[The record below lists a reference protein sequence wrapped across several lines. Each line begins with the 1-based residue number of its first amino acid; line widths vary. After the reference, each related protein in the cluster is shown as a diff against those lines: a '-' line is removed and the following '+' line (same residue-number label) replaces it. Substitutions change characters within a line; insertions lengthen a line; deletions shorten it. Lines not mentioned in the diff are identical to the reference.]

1 MAVTTGVR
9 FRLSGLSGDANLQLL
24 DSSSVLQSSSNP
36 DSTAEMVTAHLSA
49 GTYYVRVY
57 ASGADVNTS
66 YGLSVVID
74 TIAPVV
80 TAHLENDTVLVYN
93 TAPVAGADW
102 ITSIATIIGSVSET
116 HLISSFQAGFENKTI
131 ANYVNVLPQMQADG
145 SFSLSRSLLDT
156 IYGGSLPE
164 GVHTLTLL
172 AQDEFGNLSTP
183 FSLTFTLDTI
193 APTVPT
199 IALIP
204 ESDSGSSHQD
214 RVTKVNN
221 PMIRGVAE
229 AGSLVIIYRDYGTDN
244 AGRAAVYANSNG
256 IWQAGYADLTDGVHT
271 FKVEAGDVAGNIS
284 AVSDTLSVTIDTV
297 APTLTISSLSN
308 NATLMNNARLVG
320 SANGT
325 GSVIDSVSYY
335 FDTLATGQSPISVTV
350 QADGG
355 FDVAIDFTGISNGA
369 HTLTVKAID
378 LAGNEITLPPY
389 SITVNRDLDAPIIL
403 AELVNDTSLYGYTNT
418 DGITSDPTVSGT
430 VTNVDQVTVLRAG
443 FGNIQTA
450 NFIDITAQLQ
460 ADGSFTLNQ
469 AQLEAI
475 YGGTLSQGAHTL
487 HLQAEDEQGNLS
499 ELFDLT
505 FNLDTQAPIAPV
517 NLSWTAVGTTAVKI
531 SGSAEAGALVE
542 LYEGTDLIAETYADA
557 TGNWRV
563 TTSQLRNGT
572 HSLSATA
579 TDLAGNTSPA
589 STATSLS
596 INTLVPAMP
605 QGVRLMA
612 ATDSGLSSSDGI
624 TSDATPTVMGTAEA
638 GATVRL
644 LRGQQLLGQTIADA
658 NGEWSVEITSALPAG
673 NNLLSAIAHNANG
686 DSQAATL
693 MVTVDATAPTAQIKT
708 LAADSNNPVV
718 LENGATLT
726 MGTRLV
732 GAIDGTLSAVA
743 SLRYQ
748 LGNLPEVTVPVAEN
762 GLFLRSLDF
771 GGLSG
776 VQTLTITS
784 TDVAGNETS
793 QSYSVT
799 LNTTGTGV
807 NLNPVL
813 LAQLTQNTGNATD
826 EWTYLPGISGVVS
839 APSPITGLQATFDQ
853 TANATFQDVTE
864 FLHPDGTFTL
874 SEAALAAL
882 TEDGLADGT
891 YTLRLKLLTADNQM
905 AEKSVLFKLD
915 RSAPETSLPDVIDG
929 IAWERGMHL
938 QGTVQDNLNDVEVVY
953 AIERTSDGQSIAQH
967 SFTVAGS
974 TSGTAFDQVI
984 SELAANNSVLQD
996 EEVYNLIVT
1005 STDVAG
1011 NSQRTRFQFFVPG
1024 DRRVTDD
1031 DQWTEDDDGDPM
1043 TPIKDRRPT
1052 DPNVQPTPANVN
1064 TWGYVG
1070 GGGNWGYYGGGGSG
1084 GGWTPGYDGGLNP
1097 GDKDGQKGP
1106 TGSGYEY
1113 EYAESINA
1121 IVHQAVDFISTSPE
1135 TIHKKGALDN
1145 RQNILLEIGRRLNDL
1160 IQADEDFT
1168 NDQALIEWM
1177 RPAMEGLFADAY
1189 DPTGATAGVF
1199 DSFVPW
1205 GGAWLAQGLVQ
1216 DPLSVR
1222 EQVFQATLLE
1232 VVTEV
1237 FNAKQIAVTQT
1248 QQGALTT
1255 AVMELAKT
1263 YAWLNPNPEATV
1275 PPEDEAFG
1283 FLDLLWR
1290 LQIPDANGQFKGSG
1304 DIAAALQKGV
1314 SQLGQLLD
1322 GVEDP
1327 VRAIQFI
1334 NNLMQAAAKV
1344 PSLKNDLKDARLLR
1358 ELMEFGFEFVKSNPT
1373 VNQSATDAAVQGF
1386 LDRLWRGDAQ
1396 QVKQAQSG
1404 LSAFFSGMD
1413 TGAERIKGLDFAVNL
1428 LDAAELLQ
1436 GEGLERQK
1444 HDPVFLDAL
1453 MGLGGAYTA
1462 LNPYAAAGVENTGLF
1477 LNTLWQS
1484 QSIQKGTQEIAQ
1496 FFENFSDPDS
1506 RTALLQFERN
1516 LLTAFHQPLEL
1527 QEQMRDASF
1536 VSQVINF
1543 GSDYSG
1549 LRALEAIPEVNEDRY
1564 PFVYALLHAD
1574 DEPLREIANVL
1585 AETAVR
1591 ALSAAGWRFCF
1602 FLFSGQ
1608 LLEQTVRVSR
1618 SCFGDNRNVFQCFDA
1633 TFNLLKTLLEFRRCL
1648 RDFDDGNPS
1657 HKISPNDPTL
1667 LKIDQLIKRLSDWV
1681 QHR

>member
-1 MAVTTGVR
+1 MNGSTYSTAVSLGTVSGADWKIAATDDFNGDGQADILWRNTSTGNNDSGRTVLWLMNGVALSSSPDIGTVSAAWSVVGTGDFNGDGQSDIFWRNSSNGQNVIWLMNGTAFSTAISLPTLSGTGWAIAGITDFNGDQKNDILWRNYSSGQTAIWLMNGTTYSAAVDFGTTNTNWKIISSTTQFDSPSQIDNAGNTTTTAFNIGSLNGSGSYSGVVGTNDNNDYYRFDLAVTTGVR

-605 QGVRLMA
+605 KECG
-612 ATDSGLSSSDGI
+612 
-624 TSDATPTVMGTAEA
+624 
-638 GATVRL
+638 
-644 LRGQQLLGQTIADA
+644 
-658 NGEWSVEITSALPAG
+658 
-673 NNLLSAIAHNANG
+673 
-686 DSQAATL
+686 
-693 MVTVDATAPTAQIKT
+693 
-708 LAADSNNPVV
+708 
-718 LENGATLT
+718 
-726 MGTRLV
+726 
-732 GAIDGTLSAVA
+732 
-743 SLRYQ
+743 
-748 LGNLPEVTVPVAEN
+748 
-762 GLFLRSLDF
+762 
-771 GGLSG
+771 
-776 VQTLTITS
+776 
-784 TDVAGNETS
+784 
-793 QSYSVT
+793 
-799 LNTTGTGV
+799 
-807 NLNPVL
+807 
-813 LAQLTQNTGNATD
+813 
-826 EWTYLPGISGVVS
+826 
-839 APSPITGLQATFDQ
+839 
-853 TANATFQDVTE
+853 
-864 FLHPDGTFTL
+864 
-874 SEAALAAL
+874 
-882 TEDGLADGT
+882 
-891 YTLRLKLLTADNQM
+891 
-905 AEKSVLFKLD
+905 
-915 RSAPETSLPDVIDG
+915 
-929 IAWERGMHL
+929 
-938 QGTVQDNLNDVEVVY
+938 
-953 AIERTSDGQSIAQH
+953 
-967 SFTVAGS
+967 
-974 TSGTAFDQVI
+974 
-984 SELAANNSVLQD
+984 
-996 EEVYNLIVT
+996 
-1005 STDVAG
+1005 
-1011 NSQRTRFQFFVPG
+1011 
-1024 DRRVTDD
+1024 
-1031 DQWTEDDDGDPM
+1031 
-1043 TPIKDRRPT
+1043 
-1052 DPNVQPTPANVN
+1052 
-1064 TWGYVG
+1064 
-1070 GGGNWGYYGGGGSG
+1070 
-1084 GGWTPGYDGGLNP
+1084 
-1097 GDKDGQKGP
+1097 
-1106 TGSGYEY
+1106 
-1113 EYAESINA
+1113 
-1121 IVHQAVDFISTSPE
+1121 
-1135 TIHKKGALDN
+1135 
-1145 RQNILLEIGRRLNDL
+1145 
-1160 IQADEDFT
+1160 
-1168 NDQALIEWM
+1168 
-1177 RPAMEGLFADAY
+1177 
-1189 DPTGATAGVF
+1189 
-1199 DSFVPW
+1199 
-1205 GGAWLAQGLVQ
+1205 
-1216 DPLSVR
+1216 
-1222 EQVFQATLLE
+1222 
-1232 VVTEV
+1232 
-1237 FNAKQIAVTQT
+1237 
-1248 QQGALTT
+1248 
-1255 AVMELAKT
+1255 
-1263 YAWLNPNPEATV
+1263 
-1275 PPEDEAFG
+1275 
-1283 FLDLLWR
+1283 
-1290 LQIPDANGQFKGSG
+1290 
-1304 DIAAALQKGV
+1304 
-1314 SQLGQLLD
+1314 
-1322 GVEDP
+1322 
-1327 VRAIQFI
+1327 
-1334 NNLMQAAAKV
+1334 
-1344 PSLKNDLKDARLLR
+1344 
-1358 ELMEFGFEFVKSNPT
+1358 
-1373 VNQSATDAAVQGF
+1373 
-1386 LDRLWRGDAQ
+1386 
-1396 QVKQAQSG
+1396 
-1404 LSAFFSGMD
+1404 
-1413 TGAERIKGLDFAVNL
+1413 
-1428 LDAAELLQ
+1428 
-1436 GEGLERQK
+1436 
-1444 HDPVFLDAL
+1444 
-1453 MGLGGAYTA
+1453 
-1462 LNPYAAAGVENTGLF
+1462 
-1477 LNTLWQS
+1477 
-1484 QSIQKGTQEIAQ
+1484 
-1496 FFENFSDPDS
+1496 
-1506 RTALLQFERN
+1506 
-1516 LLTAFHQPLEL
+1516 
-1527 QEQMRDASF
+1527 
-1536 VSQVINF
+1536 
-1543 GSDYSG
+1543 
-1549 LRALEAIPEVNEDRY
+1549 
-1564 PFVYALLHAD
+1564 
-1574 DEPLREIANVL
+1574 
-1585 AETAVR
+1585 
-1591 ALSAAGWRFCF
+1591 
-1602 FLFSGQ
+1602 
-1608 LLEQTVRVSR
+1608 
-1618 SCFGDNRNVFQCFDA
+1618 
-1633 TFNLLKTLLEFRRCL
+1633 
-1648 RDFDDGNPS
+1648 
-1657 HKISPNDPTL
+1657 
-1667 LKIDQLIKRLSDWV
+1667 
-1681 QHR
+1681 